1 MRLTLRRMTSA
12 LPSGNATKK
21 ATEEMAR
28 SWREKEVER
37 REKEE
42 EGPRYTFVLY
52 TFGGRTHT
60 PYNVHGTALLCS
72 SLLCSLRHTT
82 YSTTPY
88 NVHTR
93 CTPYRVQP
101 YSVFLSSVRLT
112 WSEVRASMARRPLT
126 AVVGLA
132 VYMSSFWS
140 LTRLRPF
147 ALKRSSCARWGGR
160 RRGVIRVRRS
170 VWSGKSSGRRK
181 ASEVGPRNVVVHPD
195 LSSTLCLT
203 LGLSPLSVLSL
214 SAALLLAIMQRFGA
228 NLSI

>member
-1 MRLTLRRMTSA
+1 MRRR
-12 LPSGNATKK
+12 
-21 ATEEMAR
+21 R
-28 SWREKEVER
+28 RRRRWRAA
-37 REKEE
+37 
-42 EGPRYTFVLY
+42 
-52 TFGGRTHT
+52 GGRRRWKEGRRKKRDRVTRLYKT
-60 PYNVHGTALLCS
+60 RLEDELT
-72 SLLCSLRHTT
+72 RHTT

-93 CTPYRVQP
+93 CTPYRVLP

-195 LSSTLCLT
+195 LSSTLCLS